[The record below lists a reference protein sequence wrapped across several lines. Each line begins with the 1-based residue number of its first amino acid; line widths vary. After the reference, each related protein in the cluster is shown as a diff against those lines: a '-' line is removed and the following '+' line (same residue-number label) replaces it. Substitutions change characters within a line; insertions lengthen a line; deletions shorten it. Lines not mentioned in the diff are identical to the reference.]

1 MALFVVLFVA
11 LVALGVLF
19 APLMLPG
26 VLFVAVIFG
35 LVKLG
40 LHVHRHHV
48 LRSHHDEEPAALDRE
63 ETRLTSAPEDMRAK
77 LGESRDIDV
86 PTFGSPMIGEA
97 TESTIGLDLVRALH
111 NAVRPSVAAHDAVL
125 EAGVCPILNGLSGGS
140 ALADRVRCGSDK
152 RAELLESF
160 EAVSRHF
167 APHNVYPVAGAETE
181 RVLDGLR
188 LSLREHAD
196 EETSAVCDL
205 CARVLDSVS
214 DWDDSHF
221 VWPDHDRTVHSPRTE
236 LVNVLKREAD
246 ASPSSA
252 RRVLE
257 AWDDSI
263 DAIAA
268 ELKSAPT
275 DVRRGVAAHRLMAAI
290 AIHDSVESGI
300 LCPILKRAPGGDS
313 LAARLHEGFAYHA
326 LLQRSWN
333 ELTKGGVGADDVY
346 REHRKEAEDVLTAL
360 GESFRAHRRDDMG
373 EIAAFLENLPAASY
387 RTVRSPLDDV
397 MWPWHS
403 EGPALLA
410 IRMALWAESAPTR
423 AHALTV
429 KHPSSRTLRSLT
441 HVADHFLDSWGD
453 TWLDQFILPR
463 RHPRPFTRAVGAP

>member
-1 MALFVVLFVA
+1 M
-11 LVALGVLF
+11 
-19 APLMLPG
+19 
-26 VLFVAVIFG
+26 
-35 LVKLG
+35 
-40 LHVHRHHV
+40 
-48 LRSHHDEEPAALDRE
+48 
-63 ETRLTSAPEDMRAK
+63 
-77 LGESRDIDV
+77 
-86 PTFGSPMIGEA
+86 
-97 TESTIGLDLVRALH
+97 
-111 NAVRPSVAAHDAVL
+111 
-125 EAGVCPILNGLSGGS
+125 
-140 ALADRVRCGSDK
+140 
-152 RAELLESF
+152 
-160 EAVSRHF
+160 
-167 APHNVYPVAGAETE
+167 
-181 RVLDGLR
+181 
-188 LSLREHAD
+188 
-196 EETSAVCDL
+196 
-205 CARVLDSVS
+205 LDSVS

-221 VWPDHDRTVHSPRTE
+221 GWPDHDRTVHSPRTE

-275 DVRRGVAAHRLMAAI
+275 DVERGVAAHRLMAAI

-300 LCPILKRAPGGDS
+300 LCPILKRAPGGES

-326 LLQRSWN
+326 LLQRFWN

-346 REHRKEAEDVLTAL
+346 LEHRKEAEDVLTAL
-360 GESFRAHRRDDMG
+360 VESFRAHRRDDMA
-373 EIAAFLENLPAASY
+373 EIAAFLENLPPAAY

-397 MWPWHS
+397 MWPWVS

-429 KHPSSRTLRSLT
+429 KHPTSRTLRSLT

-453 TWLDQFILPR
+453 TWLEQFILPR
-463 RHPRPFTRAVGAP
+463 RHPRPFTRAAGAP

>member
-11 LVALGVLF
+11 LVALAIVF

-26 VLFVAVIFG
+26 ALFVAVIFG
-35 LVKLG
+35 LVVLV

-63 ETRLTSAPEDMRAK
+63 ETRLTSAPEEMWAK
-77 LGESRDIDV
+77 LGDIDA

-111 NAVRPSVAAHDAVL
+111 NAVRPSVVAHDAVL
-125 EAGVCPILNGLSGGS
+125 EAGVCPILSGLSGGS

-152 RAELLESF
+152 RAELLERF

-167 APHNVYPVAGAETE
+167 APHNVYPVAGAEVE
-181 RVLDGLR
+181 RVLDGLH

-205 CARVLDSVS
+205 CPRVLDSVS

-221 VWPDHDRTVHSPRTE
+221 GWPDHGRRVHSPRTE

-275 DVRRGVAAHRLMAAI
+275 DVERGGAAHRLMAAI

-300 LCPILKRAPGGDS
+300 LCPILKRAPRGES
-313 LAARLHEGFAYHA
+313 LAARLHEGFVYHA
-326 LLQRSWN
+326 LLQRFWN
-333 ELTKGGVGADDVY
+333 ELTTGGVGADDVY
-346 REHRKEAEDVLTAL
+346 KEHRKEAEDVLTAL
-360 GESFRAHRRDDMG
+360 VESFRAHRRDDMA
-373 EIAAFLENLPAASY
+373 EIAVFLENLPAASY

-423 AHALTV
+423 AHALSV
-429 KHPSSRTLRSLT
+429 KHPSSRTLRSLS
-441 HVADHFLDSWGD
+441 HFADHFLDSWGE
-453 TWLDQFILPR
+453 TWLEQQFILPR
-463 RHPRPFTRAVGAP
+463 RHPRPFTRAAGAP